1 MDWRATYTSK
11 ITTAEEAIKAIKSN
25 SRVVLGHAAGIPV
38 DTVRALVAAKDSYKN
53 VEIVHMYCLGAGEY
67 LTKEMEGHF
76 RHNALFVGGNARKA
90 IEERRADYT
99 PCFFHEIPRLFTNG
113 SLDADVALIQVSR
126 PNEEGYCSFGVSSDY
141 TKPAAHAAKIV
152 IAEVNEYMP
161 FIGGDNQIHVSELDY
176 IVETSNPLYE
186 LPLPVIG
193 DVERAIGEHCASL
206 IEDGS
211 TLQLGIGSIPDAVL
225 MFMKDKKRLGI
236 HTEMFSDGVLDLVE
250 QGVITGEDKS
260 LHKGKMV
267 ATFLMGTKR
276 LYDFVNNNPN
286 VLMFPADY
294 VNHPAVICQNHKM
307 VSINSCVEVDLMG
320 QVVSEAIGLKQIS
333 GVGGQVDYVRGTS
346 MAKDGKSIIAV
357 PSTAAKGTV
366 SRIVPFLAEGAA
378 VTTSRNDVDYIVTE
392 YGIAHLRGKTLRQR
406 AESLIAIAHPNF
418 RAMLTDEFN
427 KRF

>member
-1 MDWRATYTSK
+1 MYVLLALIIAAPLIWKLDFPIIASPAVKGAYNAVENIPDGK
-11 ITTAEEAIKAIKSN
+11 IAVISINWASGTIAENGPQTEAII
-25 SRVVLGHAAGIPV
+25 
-38 DTVRALVAAKDSYKN
+38 
-53 VEIVHMYCLGAGEY
+53 
-67 LTKEMEGHF
+67 
-76 RHNALFVGGNARKA
+76 RH
-90 IEERRADYT
+90 
-99 PCFFHEIPRLFTNG
+99 
-113 SLDADVALIQVSR
+113 
-126 PNEEGYCSFGVSSDY
+126 
-141 TKPAAHAAKIV
+141 
-152 IAEVNEYMP
+152 
-161 FIGGDNQIHVSELDY
+161 
-176 IVETSNPLYE
+176 
-186 LPLPVIG
+186 
-193 DVERAIGEHCASL
+193 
-206 IEDGS
+206 
-211 TLQLGIGSIPDAVL
+211 